1 MLPPGRMHLWWE
13 GMAKHVV
20 TWILQLIEDNY
31 KEKKVAWGPSM
42 LDEML
47 MTFDCKHSDR
57 DVPTHR
63 FHSGISN
70 LKMIPA
76 KHMLPLMVQLQV
88 ILGCDFQFVTRSQHD
103 EVHMIFACF
112 IRLGYL
118 LHLDEYTEQHLS
130 EIDAT
135 VRRYSK
141 ICFCNNKQTKYQP
154 STMEICFC
162 NKKTK
167 KFNLHR

>member
-1 MLPPGRMHLWWE
+1 MGDHCNKWYGMLPPDRMHLLWE
-13 GMAKHVV
+13 GMAKHVI
-20 TWILQLIEDNY
+20 TWILQLIEENH
-31 KEKKVAWGPSM
+31 KEKKVAWGPRM

-47 MTFDCKHSDR
+47 MTFDCRHSDR

-135 VRRYSK
+135 VRR
-141 ICFCNNKQTKYQP
+141 
-154 STMEICFC
+154 
-162 NKKTK
+162 
-167 KFNLHR
+167 